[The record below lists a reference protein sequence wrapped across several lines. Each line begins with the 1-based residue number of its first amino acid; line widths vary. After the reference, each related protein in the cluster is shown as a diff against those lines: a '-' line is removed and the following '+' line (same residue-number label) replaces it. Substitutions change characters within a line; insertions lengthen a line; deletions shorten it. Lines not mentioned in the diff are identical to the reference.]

1 MKRLPCAKEGIF
13 ASLVLFGSIF
23 LPFIPLRS
31 MRKILSIVFVVGL
44 IALVFTLEARRQ
56 QAQKQLEQLTVR
68 LEQLQTGNTS
78 QNREAARKVIE
89 QVKAHMQISTEV
101 EPTVA
106 TIVNV
111 EELRKRNPFY
121 NKAEN
126 GDHLIVTTD
135 RAILYDSDKDIILD
149 VIPVQLQPAAPAPG
163 AQTSSAK
170 K

>member
-1 MKRLPCAKEGIF
+1 MF
-13 ASLVLFGSIF
+13 ADLFLHDS
-23 LPFIPLRS
+23 PRS
-31 MRKILSIVFVVGL
+31 MRKLLSIIFVIGL
-44 IALVFTLEARRQ
+44 IALVFTLENRRQ
-56 QAQKQLEQLTVR
+56 AAQKQLEQLTVR

-89 QVKAHMQISTEV
+89 SVQKHMQISTEV

-126 GDHLIVTTD
+126 GDHLVVTTE
-135 RAILYDSDKDIILD
+135 RAILYDPDRDIIID
-149 VIPVQLQPAAPAPG
+149 VIPVQLQPAASAG
-163 AQTSSAK
+163 AKGGQAQPQR
-170 K
+170 

>member
-1 MKRLPCAKEGIF
+1 
-13 ASLVLFGSIF
+13 
-23 LPFIPLRS
+23 
-31 MRKILSIVFVVGL
+31 MRKILSIVFVIGL
-44 IALVFTLEARRQ
+44 IVLVFALEARRQ
-56 QAQKQLEQLTVR
+56 QAQKQLEQLTMR

-89 QVKAHMQISTEV
+89 KVSKLIQISTDV

-111 EELRKRNPFY
+111 DELRKRNPFY

-135 RAILYDSDKDIILD
+135 RAILYDPDKNVILD
-149 VIPVQLQPAAPAPG
+149 FIPVQLQPAAPAAG
-163 AQTSSAK
+163 ATVSAAAQASVPTSAPK

>member
-1 MKRLPCAKEGIF
+1 
-13 ASLVLFGSIF
+13 
-23 LPFIPLRS
+23 

-44 IALVFTLEARRQ
+44 IALVFTMENRRQ
-56 QAQKQLEQLTVR
+56 AAQNQLEQLTVR

-78 QNREAARKVIE
+78 QNREAARKVVERLRKHI
-89 QVKAHMQISTEV
+89 QLSTDV

-126 GDHLIVTTD
+126 GDNLVVTTD
-135 RAILYDSDKDIILD
+135 RAILYDPDHDIILD
-149 VIPVQLQPAAPAPG
+149 VIPVQLQPAAASAAG
-163 AQTSSAK
+163 AKTRPPLVPK